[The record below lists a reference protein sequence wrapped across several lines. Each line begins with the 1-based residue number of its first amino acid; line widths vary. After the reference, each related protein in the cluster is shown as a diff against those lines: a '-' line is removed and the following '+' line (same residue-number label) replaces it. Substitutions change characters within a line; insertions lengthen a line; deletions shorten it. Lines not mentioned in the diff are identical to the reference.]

1 MSKPKV
7 LLIGP
12 VCNIS
17 GYSEHARTLLDALIK
32 DEENIDLYL
41 QNTQWAAATIE
52 FKYIE
57 KNLLK

>member
-1 MSKPKV
+1 MNKPKV

-32 DEENIDLYL
+32 VEENIDLYL
-41 QNTQWAAATIE
+41 QILSTSRKNTSFDASACG
-52 FKYIE
+52 
-57 KNLLK
+57 